1 MPTTSVAPGVR
12 DVDATWR
19 DQELPPLT
27 AVDRLALRAGVAL
40 ILWGRR
46 HALVADRREQARR
59 AGTADVLDRER
70 TAVLERRLAA
80 GPVR

>member
-12 DVDATWR
+12 DVDGTWR
-19 DQELPPLT
+19 DEHLPPLT
-27 AVDRLALRAGVAL
+27 PIDRLALRVGVAL

-46 HALVADRREQARR
+46 HALLEDRREQARR
-59 AGTADVLDRER
+59 AGIGDVLDRER
-70 TAVLERRLAA
+70 TAVLERRVAA